1 MGKSGNPAKQAKAA
15 NRSSNNQIMVVW
27 CDNGTVDGKF
37 MEGVVYTLL
46 TAGLPITSAQRVQ
59 GNQIGRQR
67 QTAFDVWHEKTD
79 FDWLLWVDSD
89 IVLTNEALK
98 LVWDSA
104 HPVERPVVS
113 GTYFISKQMESS
125 IMQPYPALFTA
136 HQDNK
141 YLMSYIHP
149 LPPNQL
155 LKVDYAGFGFL
166 LMHRSVADKMRE
178 FHGDISFFLESQEDS
193 NKDMDTFIGEDIQFF
208 MRMREAGIP
217 LHAHTGA
224 TVKHMKRFSFDDQFY
239 KLYWITMA
247 NSMAA
252 QAREQEKKA
261 EG

>member
-1 MGKSGNPAKQAKAA
+1 MGKSGNPAKRAQAV
-15 NRSSNNQIMVVW
+15 NSPSNNQIMVCW

-67 QTAFDVWHEKTD
+67 QTAFDVWHEKTN

-89 IVLTNEALK
+89 IVLTNEALQK
-98 LVWDSA
+98 VWQSA

-125 IMQPYPALFTA
+125 IMQPYPAVFMA
-136 HQDNK
+136 HEDDK
-141 YLMSYIHP
+141 YLMSYVHP
-149 LPPNQL
+149 LPFDQL

-178 FHGDISFFLESQEDS
+178 HHGNISFFIESQDES
-193 NKDMDTFIGEDIQFF
+193 NKDKDTFIGEDIQFF
-208 MRMREAGIP
+208 MKMREAGIP
-217 LHAHTGA
+217 LHVHTGA
-224 TVKHMKRFSFDDQFY
+224 TVKHMKRFSFDSEFY
-239 KLYWITMA
+239 KLYWATMLK
-247 NSMAA
+247 SMEL
-252 QAREQEKKA
+252 QAREEKKA